1 MDGLQT
7 LKPQVQKCFQQG
19 VIPANGIKDNSSSLG
34 GINVEVRM
42 VISEDNAE
50 NEMDKWMVENL
61 KFSVKE
67 PVLGYELFRFL
78 VAATYLNGS
87 FFMIVIFVLQIEAIV
102 TKDEVEHLAFLC
114 KSEVES
120 MGRIAA
126 GVLRLLKLEK
136 TIGQAAIDQLS
147 NLGMVDL
154 ITFLSILF

>member
-1 MDGLQT
+1 MN
-7 LKPQVQKCFQQG
+7 F
-19 VIPANGIKDNSSSLG
+19 LG
-34 GINVEVRM
+34 
-42 VISEDNAE
+42 
-50 NEMDKWMVENL
+50 
-61 KFSVKE
+61 
-67 PVLGYELFRFL
+67 L

-87 FFMIVIFVLQIEAIV
+87 FCMMVIFVLQIEAIV

-136 TIGQAAIDQLS
+136 TIGQSAIDQLG

-154 ITFLSILF
+154 ITFLSILFWASIASFFNLFD